1 MYALSKAQ
9 AGDICTIKWMFGL
22 PEAVDFLRQHH
33 VEEGETIQVIRKL
46 RDSLIIGA
54 QNERVALGKEI
65 ADRIQV
71 PAKEGGQSTCC
82 AALLLCVMGPKF
94 PTT

>member
-1 MYALSKAQ
+1 M
-9 AGDICTIKWMFGL
+9 WMFGL

-46 RDSLIIGA
+46 RDSLIIGV

-71 PAKEGGQSTCC
+71 
-82 AALLLCVMGPKF
+82 
-94 PTT
+94 

>member
-1 MYALSKAQ
+1 MGTKGGGFYVCIVKST
-9 AGDICTIKWMFGL
+9 CTIKWMFGL

-46 RDSLIIGA
+46 RDSLIIGV

-71 PAKEGGQSTCC
+71 
-82 AALLLCVMGPKF
+82 
-94 PTT
+94 

>member
-1 MYALSKAQ
+1 MLGHLQWEEKEGVFMYALSKAQ

-46 RDSLIIGA
+46 RDSLIIGV

-65 ADRIQV
+65 ADR
-71 PAKEGGQSTCC
+71 
-82 AALLLCVMGPKF
+82 F
-94 PTT
+94 

>member
-1 MYALSKAQ
+1 MLGHLQWEEKEGVFMYALSKAQ
-9 AGDICTIKWMFGL
+9 GGDICTIKWMFGL

-46 RDSLIIGA
+46 RDSLIIGV

-71 PAKEGGQSTCC
+71 
-82 AALLLCVMGPKF
+82 
-94 PTT
+94 

>member
-1 MYALSKAQ
+1 MGTKGGGFYVCIVKSTGRRYMYDQ
-9 AGDICTIKWMFGL
+9 WMFGL

-46 RDSLIIGA
+46 RDSLIIGV

-71 PAKEGGQSTCC
+71 
-82 AALLLCVMGPKF
+82 
-94 PTT
+94 

>member
-22 PEAVDFLRQHH
+22 PEVLEFLHSHH
-33 VEEGETIQVIRKL
+33 VEEGCDVQVIQKIRKL
-46 RDSLIIGA
+46 RDSLIIGV

-71 PAKEGGQSTCC
+71 
-82 AALLLCVMGPKF
+82 
-94 PTT
+94 

>member
-1 MYALSKAQ
+1 MKTFFIIIRIFYHLSMNFL

-46 RDSLIIGA
+46 RDSLIIGV

-71 PAKEGGQSTCC
+71 
-82 AALLLCVMGPKF
+82 
-94 PTT
+94 

>member
-46 RDSLIIGA
+46 RDSLIKGVLNA
-54 QNERVALGKEI
+54 RVALGKEI

-71 PAKEGGQSTCC
+71 
-82 AALLLCVMGPKF
+82 
-94 PTT
+94 

>member
-1 MYALSKAQ
+1 MYDQ
-9 AGDICTIKWMFGL
+9 
-22 PEAVDFLRQHH
+22 VDVRASGGSRFLRQHH

-46 RDSLIIGA
+46 RDSLIIGV

-71 PAKEGGQSTCC
+71 
-82 AALLLCVMGPKF
+82 
-94 PTT
+94 

>member
-1 MYALSKAQ
+1 MRKA
-9 AGDICTIKWMFGL
+9 T

-46 RDSLIIGA
+46 RDSLIIGV

-71 PAKEGGQSTCC
+71 
-82 AALLLCVMGPKF
+82 
-94 PTT
+94 

>member
-46 RDSLIIGA
+46 RDSLIIGV
-54 QNERVALGKEI
+54 QN
-65 ADRIQV
+65 
-71 PAKEGGQSTCC
+71 
-82 AALLLCVMGPKF
+82 
-94 PTT
+94 